1 MPRNSGHRPCHID
14 PTIYQWT
21 PTDHAPRNFLL
32 VGKHTLA
39 QSVVLADSWRSIFPE
54 DGCIHIHWYDLL
66 SWIVMKQFM

>member
-14 PTIYQWT
+14 PTIYQKT

-39 QSVVLADSWRSIFPE
+39 QSVVLADS
-54 DGCIHIHWYDLL
+54 
-66 SWIVMKQFM
+66 